1 MLSLKEGDKNT
12 KFFYHL
18 ENSHCQSIT
27 IVQLAVNREMSTNQ
41 AEINGKNYQLL
52 YTEAGVQRLLLY
64 DLAFQLLKMSN
75 LIGWILVLQRKS
87 FMRQL

>member
-52 YTEAGVQRLLLY
+52 YTEAGVQRLLLD
-64 DLAFQLLKMSN
+64 DLAFQLLMMRN

>member
-18 ENSHCQSIT
+18 ENSHCQSNT

-41 AEINGKNYQLL
+41 AEINEKNYQLL
-52 YTEAGVQRLLLY
+52 YTEA
-64 DLAFQLLKMSN
+64 
-75 LIGWILVLQRKS
+75 
-87 FMRQL
+87 